1 MLYVGL
7 DIHLKQISAC
17 VLDENG
23 KRCHSAPAKRLPR
36 CLQVLPNGQPEQ

>member
-7 DIHLKQISAC
+7 DIHLKQISVC

-23 KRCHSAPAKRLPR
+23 KRLRRERAS
-36 CLQVLPNGQPEQ
+36 